1 MDLALH
7 GRTAL
12 ITGASKGI
20 GAAIAATLAAEGCDL
35 HLVAR
40 DRAALEKVAASL
52 PVRTTVHALDLRDP
66 AARAALAE
74 HEVDVLVNNA
84 GDIPAGRLDQIDD
97 DTWRHAWDLKVY
109 GYIDLTRHAYAR
121 MKARGRGVI
130 VNVIGAAGERPTA
143 DYICGATANAALMAF
158 TKALGGQSLHDGVR
172 VVGVNPG
179 PVQTERIAK
188 LIATSERFRAAA
200 ADFPLGRPA
209 TPGEIAD
216 LVAYLASDRSAYTTG
231 TIVTVDG
238 GVSTA

>member
-20 GAAIAATLAAEGCDL
+20 GAAVATTLAAEGCDL

-52 PVRTTVHALDLRDP
+52 PTRATVHALDLRDP

-97 DTWRHAWDLKVY
+97 ETWRHAWDLKVH
-109 GYIDLTRHAYAR
+109 GYIDLTRHFYGR

-158 TKALGGQSLHDGVR
+158 TKALGGQSLHEGVR

-188 LIATSERFRAAA
+188 LIATSERFRSAAA
-200 ADFPLGRPA
+200 AFPLGRPA

-231 TIVTVDG
+231 TILTVDG
-238 GVSTA
+238 GASTA

>member
-20 GAAIAATLAAEGCDL
+20 GAAIATTLAAEGCDL

-40 DRAALEKVAASL
+40 DRASLEKVAASL
-52 PVRTTVHALDLRDP
+52 PTRTTVHALDLRDP

-97 DTWRHAWDLKVY
+97 ETWRHAWDLKVH
-109 GYIDLTRHAYAR
+109 GYIDLTRHFYTR
-121 MKARGRGVI
+121 MKARGSGVI

-158 TKALGGQSLHDGVR
+158 TKALGGQSLYDGVR

-179 PVQTERIAK
+179 PVQTERIDK

-200 ADFPLGRPA
+200 AAFPLGRPA

-238 GVSTA
+238 GASTA